1 MADRVLIER
10 ENDIATIIVNRP
22 EKRNAMDIPTRKA
35 LYAAFEEV
43 SEDDDVRAIVLRGA
57 GDGSFI
63 AGGDIDSFADFDHM
77 DGMEYSEKYAQGLYN
92 YVADRHKPTIAAV
105 DGYALGGGTEIAL
118 ACDIRLATDDAK
130 FGLPEVGIGVIPA
143 GGGTQRLV
151 QVVGAGLA
159 SELILTGRII
169 SADEAKRIGLA
180 NHVYAAE
187 EFDNEVRAMAED
199 LASKAPVAQRLAK
212 ESIRRSLDIDAG
224 LEYERLAG
232 AFLFGTDDQK
242 EGANAFLE
250 DREPKYRNR

>member
-1 MADRVLIER
+1 MADRVLIDR
-10 ENDIATIIVNRP
+10 DDSIATVTVNRP

-35 LYAAFEEV
+35 LYEAFEEV
-43 SEDDDVRAIVLRGA
+43 GEDDEVRAIVLRGA

-63 AGGDIDSFADFDHM
+63 AGGDIDSFAEFDHM
-77 DGMEYSEKYAQGLYN
+77 DGMEYGEKYAQGLYN
-92 YVADRHKPTIAAV
+92 YVADLHKPTIAAV

-118 ACDIRLATDDAK
+118 ACDIRLATEDAK

-151 QVVGAGLA
+151 QVVGAGIA
-159 SELILTGRII
+159 SELILTGRVID
-169 SADEAKRIGLA
+169 AAEAKEIGLA
-180 NHVYAAE
+180 NHVYTDE
-187 EFDNEVRAMAED
+187 EFDDEVRSMAED

-250 DREPKYRNR
+250 DREPEYQNR

>member
-1 MADRVLIER
+1 MGDRVLTDR
-10 ENDIATIIVNRP
+10 DDSIATLTVNRP

-35 LYAAFEEV
+35 LYEAFEEIG
-43 SEDDDVRAIVLRGA
+43 EDDDVRAVVLRGA
-57 GDGSFI
+57 GEGSFI
-63 AGGDIDSFADFDHM
+63 AGGDIDSFAEFDHM
-77 DGMEYSEKYAQGLYN
+77 DGIEYGEKYAQGLYN
-92 YVADRHKPTIAAV
+92 YVADLHKPTIAAV

-118 ACDIRLATDDAK
+118 ACDIRLATEDAK

-151 QVVGAGLA
+151 QVVGAGIA

-169 SADEAKRIGLA
+169 DADEAKEIGLA
-180 NHVYAAE
+180 NHVYADDD
-187 EFDNEVRAMAED
+187 FDDKVRAMAED

-212 ESIRRSLDIDAG
+212 ESIRRSLDIDSG

-250 DREPKYRNR
+250 DREPEYRNR

>member
-1 MADRVLIER
+1 MTDKVLIDC
-10 ENDIATIIVNRP
+10 NNSIATVTVNRP

-43 SEDDDVRAIVLRGA
+43 GEDDDIRAVVLRGA
-57 GDGSFI
+57 GEGSFI
-63 AGGDIDSFADFDHM
+63 AGGDIDSFVEFDHM
-77 DGMEYSEKYAQGLYN
+77 DGIEYGEKYAQGLYN
-92 YVADRHKPTIAAV
+92 YVADLNKPTVAAV

-118 ACDIRLATDDAK
+118 ACDIRLATENAK

-151 QVVGAGLA
+151 QVVGAGIA

-169 SADEAKRIGLA
+169 DANEAKEIGLA
-180 NHVYAAE
+180 NHVYPDD
-187 EFDNEVRAMAED
+187 EFDEAVLSMAED

-212 ESIRRSLDIDAG
+212 ESIRRSLNIDSG
-224 LEYERLAG
+224 LEYEQLAG

-250 DREPKYRNR
+250 DREPEYRNR

>member
-1 MADRVLIER
+1 MADKVLIDR
-10 ENDIATIIVNRP
+10 NDSIATVTVNRP

-35 LYAAFEEV
+35 LYDAFEEV
-43 SEDDDVRAIVLRGA
+43 GEDDDVRAVVLRGA
-57 GDGSFI
+57 GEGSFI
-63 AGGDIDSFADFDHM
+63 AGGDIDSFAEFDHM
-77 DGMEYSEKYAQGLYN
+77 DGIEYGEKYAQGLYN
-92 YVADRHKPTIAAV
+92 YIADLHKPTIAAV

-118 ACDIRLATDDAK
+118 ACDIRLATEDAK

-151 QVVGAGLA
+151 QIVGAGIA

-169 SADEAKRIGLA
+169 DASEAKEIGLV
-180 NHVYAAE
+180 NHVYPDDDFDE
-187 EFDNEVRAMAED
+187 EVQSMAED
-199 LASKAPVAQRLAK
+199 LASKAPIAQRLAK
-212 ESIRRSLDIDAG
+212 ESIKQSLDIDAG

-250 DREPKYRNR
+250 DREPEYRGR